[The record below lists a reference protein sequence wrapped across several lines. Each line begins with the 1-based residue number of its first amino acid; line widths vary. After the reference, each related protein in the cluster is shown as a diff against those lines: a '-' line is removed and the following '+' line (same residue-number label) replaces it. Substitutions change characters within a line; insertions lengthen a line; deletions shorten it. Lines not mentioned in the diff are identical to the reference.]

1 MADLDR
7 LLPLIYHE
15 RQQEGSMLC
24 AQHALNSLLQGNH
37 FTAPDLSDIAR
48 NLDAMEYSYNRE
60 SNGDEGSMNMDDT
73 GYFSVQVLESAL
85 NVFGLSLLRWRS
97 EAARPYRD
105 KPHTQ
110 LAFILNHNHHWYTLR
125 RFGLT
130 PEGGHWFNLDSSER
144 EPRRIGKTYLGMFLQ
159 QAEQNGYSVFAVTPA
174 DSGSTLL
181 RTRAD
186 EVAESAPEL
195 SSNVHMSSAT
205 ESTSLDAGY
214 GDEDMDLQA
223 ALQASLM
230 DGIDHRASTAPGAS
244 SPGTTPYPPP
254 LIPADRDIAGV
265 RDRQVPNAMSSSN
278 WVHLRSPPVRETYE
292 NADPDPVRTSME
304 RNRVIMERMRRE
316 QEMAL
321 REQYEAEAARFGMT
335 RQEGSIR
342 TSEQDE
348 EDEHIRRAI
357 AASLVNHPNSG
368 EEHDIIAD
376 DGDDEDDDEYHS
388 TPPAGQVHRVYDDDD
403 ADLQAALKA
412 SLENV
417 PLGFTLPVSP
427 APRPTQRFASPP
439 PAPTTY
445 AEQETE
451 VGAESDLEEDTS
463 RPPSEAPKEE
473 ELSIEEIRRRR
484 LARFGG

>member
-24 AQHALNSLLQGNH
+24 AQHALNSLLQENH

-48 NLDAMEYSYNRE
+48 NLDAMEYSYNRQ
-60 SNGDEGSMNMDDT
+60 SNSDGGSMNMDDT

-85 NVFGLSLLRWRS
+85 NVYGLSLVRWRS

-130 PEGGHWFNLDSSER
+130 PEGGHWFNLDSSEP
-144 EPRRIGKTYLGMFLQ
+144 EPRRIGKTYLAMFIQ

-174 DSGSTLL
+174 DSGGTLL

-186 EVAESAPEL
+186 EVAESAPEP
-195 SSNVHMSSAT
+195 SSNIHMSSAT
-205 ESTSLDAGY
+205 ESTPLDAGY

-223 ALQASLM
+223 ALQASLTG
-230 DGIDHRASTAPGAS
+230 GIDHRASIAPRAS
-244 SPGTTPYPPP
+244 APGTTPYPSP

-265 RDRQVPNAMSSSN
+265 RSRQVPNAMSSSS
-278 WVHLRSPPVRETYE
+278 WAYHHSPPVRETYE

-304 RNRVIMERMRRE
+304 RNRIIMERMRRE

-321 REQYEAEAARFGMT
+321 REQYEAEAARFGLT
-335 RQEGSIR
+335 RHEGSFR

-357 AASLVNHPNSG
+357 AASLVDHPDS
-368 EEHDIIAD
+368 EEERDIIAD
-376 DGDDEDDDEYHS
+376 DGDEDDDDYHP

-417 PLGFTLPVSP
+417 PLGFSLPASP
-427 APRPTQRFASPP
+427 APRPTQRFTSPP

-451 VGAESDLEEDTS
+451 VGTESDIEEDTS
-463 RPPSEAPKEE
+463 RAPSEAPEEE